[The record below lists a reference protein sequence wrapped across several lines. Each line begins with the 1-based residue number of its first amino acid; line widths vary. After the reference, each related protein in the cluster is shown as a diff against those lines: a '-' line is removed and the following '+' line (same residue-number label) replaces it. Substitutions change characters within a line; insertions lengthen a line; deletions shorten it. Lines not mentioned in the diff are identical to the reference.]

1 MRQAEHVQMTDLTVV
16 YWRDIPA
23 QVKSGSGR
31 KAVRQELTPRF
42 AEAIDMAA
50 MVAGKRDSDG
60 YLAEWRTGDAITV
73 EGDAEAAIAAKCAAL
88 ESEWDSVRLSAAVAN
103 GGRECPIE

>member
-1 MRQAEHVQMTDLTVV
+1 MPELVVV

-31 KAVRQELTPRF
+31 QTVRRELAPRF

-50 MVAGKRDSDG
+50 MVAGAEDADA
-60 YLAEWRTGDAITV
+60 YLAEWRTGAPVGIKGDV
-73 EGDAEAAIAAKCAAL
+73 EKAVTEACAAL
-88 ESEWDSVRLSAAVAN
+88 EAEWDTERLSAAVAN
-103 GGRECPIE
+103 GGRE

>member
-1 MRQAEHVQMTDLTVV
+1 MADLTVV

-50 MVAGKRDSDG
+50 MVAGKRDTDA
-60 YLAEWRTGDAITV
+60 YLAEWRTGDPEAF
-73 EGDAEAAIAAKCAAL
+73 EGEPVAAIAEKCAAL
-88 ESEWDSVRLSAAVAN
+88 EAEWDSIRLSAAVAN